1 VLLIT
6 IHHTEIRGPG
16 QIPAAVA
23 AALGKPIPTLAGF
36 SVKARYAPG
45 APGCLPRFR
54 VTPPR
59 RFGFTAGGVLP
70 GSSSFDGG
78 IDELPL
84 LRESRCSSRAS
95 RASSSSMRRA

>member
-1 VLLIT
+1 MSGVL
-6 IHHTEIRGPG
+6 GPG
-16 QIPAAVA
+16 QIAAAVA
-23 AALGKPIPTLAGF
+23 AALGKPIPTLAG
-36 SVKARYAPG
+36 VLGPGQVAPG

-95 RASSSSMRRA
+95 RASSSLMRRA